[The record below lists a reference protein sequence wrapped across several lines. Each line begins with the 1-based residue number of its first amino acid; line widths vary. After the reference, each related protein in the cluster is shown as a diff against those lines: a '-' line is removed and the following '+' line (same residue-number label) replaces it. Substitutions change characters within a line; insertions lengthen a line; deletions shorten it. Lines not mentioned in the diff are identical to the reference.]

1 MDPGEAARFAKVSQ
15 TVESIEYAEEAP
27 NTMRSDVVK
36 VGPQGA
42 VARALLHA
50 VGVDDYEMGQPFV
63 GVANSFSEL
72 VPGHVHL
79 RTIGEAVKAGIREA
93 GGTPFEFNTIAAC
106 DGLTQ
111 GHEGMRYVLPT
122 REVIADSIEL
132 MAQAHRLDGLVFI
145 PNCDKIVPGMLMAC
159 ARIDIPSVFVSG
171 GPMLTGRMP
180 DQMDTEL
187 DGSMMLVAV
196 GELAAGTLSIERMNA
211 MEHCVNPGCG
221 SCSGMWTA
229 NTMNCLTEAIG
240 MGLPGNGTIPAVF
253 AERIWLAKQAG
264 RQAVE
269 LIRRN
274 IRPRDIIT
282 AESLRNVFV
291 TDMAMGGST
300 NSVLHF
306 LAIAHE
312 AGLPFSIGDLNDI
325 RKTTPQLAKL
335 APASSYHL
343 EDFYYAGGVQALMS
357 RITDLLDISVMTVTG
372 KSVRDNVAAATV
384 WNNDVIRPRNN
395 PYRET
400 GGLTILYGNLAPDS
414 AVVKSGA
421 VAPEMLVHR
430 GPARVFDSEE
440 EAAESLASQKI
451 KPGDVVVI
459 RYEGPKGGPGMREM
473 LDCTSLLKGL
483 GLDKSVALVTDGRFS
498 GATSGASI
506 GHVSPEAAEGGPLA
520 AVQDGDIINI
530 DIPNC
535 RLELAVAEKEI
546 RTRLAAVPPFE
557 PRVKTG
563 YLRRYAERVSSASK
577 GAIVG

>member
-1 MDPGEAARFAKVSQ
+1 
-15 TVESIEYAEEAP
+15 
-27 NTMRSDVVK
+27 
-36 VGPQGA
+36 
-42 VARALLHA
+42 
-50 VGVDDYEMGQPFV
+50 
-63 GVANSFSEL
+63 
-72 VPGHVHL
+72 
-79 RTIGEAVKAGIREA
+79 
-93 GGTPFEFNTIAAC
+93 
-106 DGLTQ
+106 
-111 GHEGMRYVLPT
+111 
-122 REVIADSIEL
+122 
-132 MAQAHRLDGLVFI
+132 MAQAHQFDGLVFI

-159 ARIDIPSVFVSG
+159 ARVDIPSVFVSG

-180 DQMDTEL
+180 DQVDVEL

-196 GELAAGTLSIERMNA
+196 GELAGGTLSIERMRA

-240 MGLPGNGTIPAVF
+240 MGLPGNGTVPAVF

-269 LIRRN
+269 LVRRN
-274 IRPRDIIT
+274 LRPSDIIT
-282 AESLRNVFV
+282 AASLRNTFV

-306 LAIAHE
+306 MAIAHE
-312 AGLPFSIGDLNDI
+312 AGLSFLIDELNAI
-325 RKTTPQLAKL
+325 RAGTPQLTKL
-335 APASSYHL
+335 APASAYHL

-357 RITDLLDISVMTVTG
+357 RIADLLDTDAMTVTG
-372 KSVRDNVAAATV
+372 KTVRENTASAKV
-384 WNNDVIRPRNN
+384 WNDDVIRPRSN

-440 EAAESLASQKI
+440 EAAESLTAQNI
-451 KPGDVVVI
+451 KPGDVVII

-520 AVQDGDIINI
+520 ALREGDIINI

-535 RLELAVAEKEI
+535 KLEVEI
-546 RTRLAAVPPFE
+546 SEEEMKSRLAAVAPFK
-557 PRVKTG
+557 PRVQTG
-563 YLRRYAERVSSASK
+563 YLRRYSERVSSASK
-577 GAIVG
+577 GAIVD

>member
-1 MDPGEAARFAKVSQ
+1 
-15 TVESIEYAEEAP
+15 
-27 NTMRSDVVK
+27 MRSDVTK
-36 VGPQGA
+36 AGPEHA
-42 VARALLHA
+42 VTRALLRA
-50 VGVDDYEMGQPFV
+50 VGVDDYEMGLPFI
-63 GVANSFSEL
+63 GVVNSFSEI

-79 RTIGEAVKAGIREA
+79 RTIAEAVKVGIRQA

-106 DGLTQ
+106 DGVAQ
-111 GHEGMRYVLPT
+111 GHEGMRYILPT
-122 REVIADSIEL
+122 REVIADSVEL
-132 MAQAHRLDGLVFI
+132 MAQAHQLDGLVFI

-171 GPMLTGRMP
+171 GPMLAGRMP
-180 DQMDTEL
+180 DQVDVEL

-196 GELAAGTLSIERMNA
+196 GELARGTLSPERMLQ

-229 NTMNCLTEAIG
+229 NTMNCLTEAMG

-253 AERIWLAKQAG
+253 AERIRLAKQAG

-269 LIRRN
+269 LVKKN
-274 IRPRDIIT
+274 LLPSDIIT
-282 AESLRNVFV
+282 AASLRNTFV

-300 NSVLHF
+300 NSVLH
-306 LAIAHE
+306 LMAIANE
-312 AGLPFSIGDLNDI
+312 AGLEFAIGELNEI
-325 RKTTPQLAKL
+325 RATTPQLSKL
-335 APASSYHL
+335 APASNLHI
-343 EDFYYAGGVQALMS
+343 EDFYYAGGVQALMG
-357 RITDLLDISVMTVTG
+357 RIGDLLDTSAMTVTG
-372 KSVRDNVAAATV
+372 KPVTENTAAAQV
-384 WNNDVIRPRNN
+384 YNEDVIRPRSN

-421 VAPEMLVHR
+421 VAPEMLVHS

-440 EAAESLASQKI
+440 TAAESLAAQNI

-520 AVQDGDIINI
+520 AVREGDIISI

-535 RLELAVAEKEI
+535 KLEVQLSEQEI
-546 RTRLAAVPPFE
+546 KDRLAAVPPFKG
-557 PRVKTG
+557 RVQKG
-563 YLRRYAERVSSASK
+563 YLKRYAERVSSASK

>member
-1 MDPGEAARFAKVSQ
+1 
-15 TVESIEYAEEAP
+15 
-27 NTMRSDVVK
+27 MRSDIAK
-36 VGPQGA
+36 KGPAGA
-42 VARALLHA
+42 VSRGLLHA
-50 VGVDDYEMGQPFV
+50 VGIDDYEMDRPFI
-63 GVANSFSEL
+63 GVVNSFSEI

-79 RTIGEAVKAGIREA
+79 RSIAEAVKAGIHEA

-106 DGLTQ
+106 DGIAQ
-111 GHEGMRYVLPT
+111 GHEGMRYILPT
-122 REVIADSIEL
+122 REVIADSVEL
-132 MAQAHRLDGLVFI
+132 MAQSQRFDGLVLI
-145 PNCDKIVPGMLMAC
+145 PNCDKIVPGMLMGC
-159 ARIDIPSVFVSG
+159 ARANIPSVFVSG
-171 GPMLTGRMP
+171 GPMLSGRMP
-180 DQMDTEL
+180 DQVDVEL

-196 GELAAGTLSIERMNA
+196 GELVAGTLSPERMKA
-211 MEHCVNPGCG
+211 MERCVNPGCG

-264 RQAVE
+264 RQVVE
-269 LIRRN
+269 LVRRDLK
-274 IRPRDIIT
+274 PRDIIT
-282 AESLRNVFV
+282 AASLRNTFI

-306 LAIAHE
+306 MAIARE
-312 AGLPFSIGDLNDI
+312 AGLAFEIGDLNDI
-325 RKTTPQLAKL
+325 RANTPQLTKL
-335 APASSYHL
+335 APASAYHL

-357 RITDLLDISVMTVTG
+357 RIADLLDTSTLTVTG
-372 KSVRDNVAAATV
+372 KTVRENTAAAQV
-384 WNNDVIRPRNN
+384 WNEDVIRPRNN

-440 EAAESLASQKI
+440 EAAHALGAKKVQ
-451 KPGDVVVI
+451 PGDVVII

-520 AVQDGDIINI
+520 AVRERDIINI
-530 DIPNC
+530 DIPAC
-535 RLELAVAEKEI
+535 KLDVEI
-546 RTRLAAVPPFE
+546 SDEEMRKRLAAIPAFV
-557 PRVKTG
+557 PRVETG
-563 YLRRYAERVSSASK
+563 YLRRYAERVSSASR
-577 GAIVG
+577 GAVLD

>member
-1 MDPGEAARFAKVSQ
+1 
-15 TVESIEYAEEAP
+15 
-27 NTMRSDVVK
+27 MRSDNVK
-36 VGPQGA
+36 VGPDRA
-42 VARALLHA
+42 VTRALLHA
-50 VGVDDYEMGQPFV
+50 VGVDDYEMGLPFV
-63 GVANSFSEL
+63 GVVNSFSEV

-79 RTIGEAVKAGIREA
+79 RSIADAVKAGIREA

-106 DGLTQ
+106 DGVAQ
-111 GHEGMRYVLPT
+111 GHEGMRYILPT
-122 REVIADSIEL
+122 REVIADSVEL
-132 MAQAHRLDGLVFI
+132 MAQAHQFDGLVFI

-159 ARIDIPSVFVSG
+159 ARVDIPSVFVSG

-180 DQMDTEL
+180 DQVDVEL

-196 GELAAGTLSIERMNA
+196 GELAGGTLSIERMRA

-240 MGLPGNGTIPAVF
+240 MGLPGNGTVPAVF

-269 LIRRN
+269 LVRRN
-274 IRPRDIIT
+274 LRPSDIIT
-282 AESLRNVFV
+282 AASLRNTFV

-306 LAIAHE
+306 MAIAHE
-312 AGLPFSIGDLNDI
+312 AGLSFLIDELNAI
-325 RKTTPQLAKL
+325 RAGTPQLTKL
-335 APASSYHL
+335 APASAYHL

-357 RITDLLDISVMTVTG
+357 RIADLLDTDAMTVTG
-372 KSVRDNVAAATV
+372 KTVRENTASAKV
-384 WNNDVIRPRNN
+384 WNDDVIRPRSN

-440 EAAESLASQKI
+440 EAAESLTAQNI
-451 KPGDVVVI
+451 KPGDVVII

-520 AVQDGDIINI
+520 ALREGDIINI

-535 RLELAVAEKEI
+535 KLVVEI
-546 RTRLAAVPPFE
+546 SEEEMKTRLAAVPPFK
-557 PRVKTG
+557 PRIQTG
-563 YLRRYAERVSSASK
+563 YLRRYSERVSSASK
-577 GAIVG
+577 GAIVD

>member
-1 MDPGEAARFAKVSQ
+1 
-15 TVESIEYAEEAP
+15 
-27 NTMRSDVVK
+27 MRSDITK
-36 VGPQGA
+36 VGPEHA
-42 VARALLHA
+42 ATRALLHA
-50 VGVDDYEMGQPFV
+50 VGVDDYEMGLPFV
-63 GVANSFSEL
+63 GVANSFSEI

-79 RTIGEAVKAGIREA
+79 RTIAEAVKAGIREA

-106 DGLTQ
+106 DGVAQ
-111 GHEGMRYVLPT
+111 GHGGMRYILPT

-132 MAQAHRLDGLVFI
+132 MAEANQLDGLVFI

-159 ARIDIPSVFVSG
+159 ARVNIPSVFVSG

-180 DQMDTEL
+180 DKYDEQL
-187 DGSMMLVAV
+187 DAASMLVAL
-196 GELAAGTLSIERMNA
+196 GELTRGTLSAERMKE
-211 MEHCVNPGCG
+211 MEHCVAPGCG

-240 MGLPGNGTIPAVF
+240 MGLPGNGTVPAVF
-253 AERIWLAKQAG
+253 ANRIWLAKQAG

-274 IRPRDIIT
+274 VLPSDIIT
-282 AESLRNVFV
+282 AASLRNTFV

-300 NSVLHF
+300 NSVLH
-306 LAIAHE
+306 LMAIAHE
-312 AGLPFSIGDLNDI
+312 AGLSFPIDELNKI
-325 RKTTPQLAKL
+325 RAATPQLTKL
-335 APASSYHL
+335 APASNYHL
-343 EDFYYAGGVQALMS
+343 EDFYYAGGIQALMS
-357 RITDLLDISVMTVTG
+357 RIGDLLDTSAMTVNCKT
-372 KSVRDNVAAATV
+372 VAENTAAAKV
-384 WNNDVIRPRNN
+384 YNEDVIRPRSN

-421 VAPEMLVHR
+421 VLPEMLVHS

-440 EAAESLASQKI
+440 EAAESLAGQNI

-520 AVQDGDIINI
+520 AVREGDIISI

-535 RLELAVAEKEI
+535 RLEVALSEEEI
-546 RTRLAAVPPFE
+546 KSRLAEVPAFK
-557 PRVKTG
+557 PRVQKG
-563 YLRRYAERVSSASK
+563 YLLRYAQRVSSASK